1 MSASP
6 IPARDVRVIPEYL
19 KNLSTMVI
27 TWIALDGKIID
38 TNRGF
43 LLLAGLDTLP
53 PETWNVRD
61 LFVKPDFSHLTGTA
75 PPANDAVIY
84 QGILNIGD
92 PDKVIRSIHGT
103 VYRLADSLLMVGEH
117 DIQELERLNA
127 MVLGLNEEMADLHR
141 NLVRGNNELK
151 RNEARI
157 RELMLTDPLTGLA
170 NRRRLYESMEQ
181 GIGRS
186 HRHGRPLS
194 VMMADIDHFKRVN
207 DTYGHDVG
215 DEVIR
220 MMANC
225 LREGIR
231 TNDLAARF
239 GGEEFIVLLEECS
252 LDDAFQLADRI
263 RKGLSE
269 HVLPSMQ
276 QSITASFGVAELGPE
291 ETAASLLKRVDQA
304 LYLSKAHG
312 RNCVSRIDPC
322 GIA

>member
-1 MSASP
+1 MSAQP
-6 IPARDVRVIPEYL
+6 VPLRDLQGIPEYL
-19 KNLSTMVI
+19 RNLSTLAI
-27 TWIALDGKIID
+27 ARIALDGEVMD

-43 LLLAGLDTLP
+43 LLLAGLDTTP
-53 PETWNVRD
+53 AVSWNARD
-61 LFVKPDFSHLTGTA
+61 LFANPVFSQLTNTH
-75 PPANDAVIY
+75 PPENDLIVY

-103 VYRLADSLLMVGEH
+103 VYRLTDSLLMVGEH

-127 MVLGLNEEMADLHR
+127 MVLGLNEEMAELHR
-141 NLVRGNNELK
+141 NLVRSNNELK

-170 NRRRLYESMEQ
+170 NRRRLNESLEQ

-194 VMMADIDHFKRVN
+194 VLMADIDHFKKVN

-220 MMANC
+220 IMANC
-225 LREGIR
+225 LRGGIR

-252 LDDAFQLADRI
+252 LDDAVQLAERI
-263 RKGLSE
+263 RKNISE
-269 HVLPSMQ
+269 QSLPAMQ
-276 QSITASFGVAELGPE
+276 HSITASLGVAELGPD

-304 LYLSKAHG
+304 LYFSKEHG
-312 RNCVSRIDPC
+312 RNRVS
-322 GIA
+322 IAES